1 MAEEKLQMHSP
12 NLVQGNIKK
21 IAELFPN
28 TLTEVEDENGNLKQA
43 IDFDILKQEL
53 ADYIV
58 SGKEERYQFTWP
70 EKRNAILLANSPI
83 SETLRPCREESVGKD
98 GTPGG
103 FDSENLYIEGDNL
116 DVLKLLQETYLGKI
130 KMIYID
136 PPYNTGNDFVYSD
149 DFAED
154 IDSYLEKSGQFDK
167 NGNKLIQN
175 TESNGRFHTDWLNMI
190 YPRLKLSK
198 NLLSEDGVIFISI
211 DDNEIDNLKKICN
224 EIFGENNLVTEIPWQ
239 SRASVQNDTDFSVN
253 HEYICVYAKNRR
265 KENRRLKETNASDW
279 YRKDSFV
286 CRPLPL
292 DMSKFSNPD
301 NDPRGPWKADPFDAP
316 HIRPNLTYPIINPN
330 NGRQHLP
337 PRGRCWRISQEKFAN
352 ALADNRIVWTNNGEG
367 RPQLKS
373 FYNEKKAF
381 GSVDNSWFSAEKIG
395 TSTNGTKELMSL
407 FDGNAYFDT
416 PKPTSLLSKLIT
428 LANVDKG
435 EIILD
440 FFSGSATTA
449 DAVLQ
454 LNTTTQSN
462 YKFIMVQTNQDNLPD
477 DSAAYKAGYKNICE
491 IGKERI
497 RRAGKKIKEEN
508 PLTTQDVDFGFRVLK
523 LDSTN
528 MKDIYYNPAEITQAN
543 LDGMIDNI
551 KSDRTQEDLLF
562 QVMIDLGVPL
572 SSKIEETSIAG
583 KKIYNVADNF
593 LAACFDSD
601 VTEEV
606 ITAIAKTQPYF
617 FVMRDSSAAG
627 DSVIANFEQIFKT
640 YSPDTK
646 RKVL

>member
-224 EIFGENNLVTEIPWQ
+224 EIFGENNLVTEIP
-239 SRASVQNDTDFSVN
+239 
-253 HEYICVYAKNRR
+253 
-265 KENRRLKETNASDW
+265 
-279 YRKDSFV
+279 
-286 CRPLPL
+286 
-292 DMSKFSNPD
+292 
-301 NDPRGPWKADPFDAP
+301 
-316 HIRPNLTYPIINPN
+316 
-330 NGRQHLP
+330 
-337 PRGRCWRISQEKFAN
+337 
-352 ALADNRIVWTNNGEG
+352 
-367 RPQLKS
+367 
-373 FYNEKKAF
+373 
-381 GSVDNSWFSAEKIG
+381 
-395 TSTNGTKELMSL
+395 
-407 FDGNAYFDT
+407 
-416 PKPTSLLSKLIT
+416 
-428 LANVDKG
+428 
-435 EIILD
+435 
-440 FFSGSATTA
+440 
-449 DAVLQ
+449 
-454 LNTTTQSN
+454 
-462 YKFIMVQTNQDNLPD
+462 
-477 DSAAYKAGYKNICE
+477 
-491 IGKERI
+491 
-497 RRAGKKIKEEN
+497 
-508 PLTTQDVDFGFRVLK
+508 
-523 LDSTN
+523 
-528 MKDIYYNPAEITQAN
+528 
-543 LDGMIDNI
+543 
-551 KSDRTQEDLLF
+551 
-562 QVMIDLGVPL
+562 
-572 SSKIEETSIAG
+572 
-583 KKIYNVADNF
+583 
-593 LAACFDSD
+593 
-601 VTEEV
+601 
-606 ITAIAKTQPYF
+606 
-617 FVMRDSSAAG
+617 
-627 DSVIANFEQIFKT
+627 
-640 YSPDTK
+640 
-646 RKVL
+646 